1 MRFCPKCETKLER
14 DIENSTD
21 YAICSNCDKPTKEK
35 LDEKAID
42 EWDKLFHESLIGVY
56 RYTSYDKNKTLS
68 QRILFYKSY
77 YLEKILSDEGHSNK
91 IIQEILS
98 INSSVWITAFKD
110 KTIDIKNFERYRGTL
125 VDVSRNKSITTTVTK
140 GKSIK
145 KNKKIRENI
154 IILDKNIDLKYK
166 IFMNAVSNLKK
177 EIIRKKLLRTRE
189 LQRGTNEPSKL
200 IPFSTFI
207 QWTNCKN
214 NKKPLELDLT
224 KITRLLNYHRY
235 EIIFVKSNY
244 IVAEHRKTKNCIFL
258 NLIDNTKSNNWDISL
273 HILSKLIMNLGKPT
287 GNKSRDVEGFSDWDQ
302 GAITKYDWHAYN
314 SEKSRHNAL
323 KQRLYV
329 EGFEKTFGTIKGLQ
343 SLWSGSN
350 HPNHDYLPEVE
361 DDFLWLQTYPTRHQS
376 SKNKLSSKYKE
387 LQKNN
392 GQLKNKKPSS
402 MFFVNVNE

>member
-1 MRFCPKCETKLER
+1 MKFCTVCETKLER

-21 YAICSNCDKPTKEK
+21 YAICPKCSKPTKEK
-35 LDEKAID
+35 LAEKAMD
-42 EWDKLFHESLIGVY
+42 EWDKLFHEYLLGVH
-56 RYTSYDKNKTLS
+56 RYTDNYKNETFS
-68 QRILFYKSY
+68 QRISFYKLH
-77 YLEKILSDEGHSNK
+77 YLEEILSDEGHSNK
-91 IIQEILS
+91 IVQEIL
-98 INSSVWITAFKD
+98 IIDSSVWIKAFENKS
-110 KTIDIKNFERYRGTL
+110 IDIKNFQRRREVLEYVNRK
-125 VDVSRNKSITTTVTK
+125 KSITTTITK

-145 KNKKIRENI
+145 KNKKLRQNNI
-154 IILDKNIDLKYK
+154 ILEENADLKYK
-166 IFMNAVSNLKK
+166 IFMSTVNNLKK

-189 LQRGTNEPSKL
+189 LQRGTNEPNKL

-214 NKKPLELDLT
+214 NKKHLELDLT
-224 KITRLLNYHRY
+224 KVTRLLNYHKY
-235 EIIFVKSNY
+235 EIIFVKSNN

-258 NLIDNTKSNNWDISL
+258 NLIDSVKSNNWDISL
-273 HILSKLIMNLGKPT
+273 HILGKLIMNLGKT
-287 GNKSRDVEGFSDWDQ
+287 TANKSKDVEGFGDWDQ

-314 SEKSRHNAL
+314 SRKSRHNAL
-323 KQRLYV
+323 KHRLYV

-361 DDFLWLQTYPTRHQS
+361 DDFRWLQTYPTRHQS

-392 GQLKNKKPSS
+392 AQLKNKKPSS
-402 MFFVNVNE
+402 MFFVNVSE